1 MVALGGTVS
10 LSCSSD
16 YPSDLFYLLKEGGAG
31 PIHRQDSR
39 YSYESRTWQTTFR
52 VGPVNSTHGGIYRCY
67 SSASNNPL
75 VWSLAS
81 SPLELQVT
89 GE

>member
-1 MVALGGTVS
+1 MS

-16 YPSDLFYLLKEGGAG
+16 YSSGLLYLLKEGGAG
-31 PIHRQDSR
+31 PIHRQESK

-67 SSASNNPL
+67 SSASYSPL
-75 VWSLAS
+75 LWSLAS